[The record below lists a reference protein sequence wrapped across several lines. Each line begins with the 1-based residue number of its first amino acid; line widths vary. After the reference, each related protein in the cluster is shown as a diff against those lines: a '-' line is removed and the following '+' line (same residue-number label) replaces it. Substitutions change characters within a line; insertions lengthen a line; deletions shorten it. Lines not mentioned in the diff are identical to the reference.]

1 LEQRKPDMMMETG
14 LDAKDEL
21 IQALR
26 EELETVITEE
36 WCSAVY
42 TGANAP
48 KDADPESNLQQ
59 RTVMQVLARS
69 VRTQR
74 LYFIIRS
81 TIMSLISALITLI
94 VVLYLGTINVTQAV
108 LLGIIVF
115 IIALITS
122 RLLDK
127 QIIQTTKKIIH
138 QLNKHKKL
146 RNFILNQL

>member
-1 LEQRKPDMMMETG
+1 MEQRKPDTSETG

-36 WCSAVY
+36 WCNAVY
-42 TGANAP
+42 TRTNPP
-48 KDADPESNLQQ
+48 KDADPECNLQKQ
-59 RTVMQVLARS
+59 TVMQILTRS

-74 LYFIIRS
+74 LYFIIRAA
-81 TIMSLISALITLI
+81 TMSLISALITLI

-108 LLGIIVF
+108 LLGILVF
-115 IIALITS
+115 AIALITS
-122 RLLDK
+122 RLFDK

>member
-1 LEQRKPDMMMETG
+1 LEQRKPDTSETG

-36 WCSAVY
+36 WCDAVY
-42 TGANAP
+42 TSANAP
-48 KDADPESNLQQ
+48 KDADPECNLQKQ
-59 RTVMQVLARS
+59 TVMQILTRS
-69 VRTQR
+69 IRTQR
-74 LYFIIRS
+74 LYFIIRAA
-81 TIMSLISALITLI
+81 TMSLISALITLI
-94 VVLYLGTINVTQAV
+94 IVFYLGTINVTQAV
-108 LLGIIVF
+108 LLGILVF

-146 RNFILNQL
+146 RNFILKQL

>member
-1 LEQRKPDMMMETG
+1 MMETG
-14 LDAKDEL
+14 VDAKDEL

-26 EELETVITEE
+26 EELETVITKE
-36 WCSAVY
+36 WCDAVY
-42 TGANAP
+42 THANAP
-48 KDADPESNLQQ
+48 KDADPECDTQKQ
-59 RTVMQVLARS
+59 TVMQVLARS

-94 VVLYLGTINVTQAV
+94 VVLYLGTLNVTQAV
-108 LLGIIVF
+108 LLGITLF
-115 IIALITS
+115 IFALVAS

-127 QIIQTTKKIIH
+127 QIIQTIKKIIH

>member
-1 LEQRKPDMMMETG
+1 MEQRKSDTSDTG

-36 WCSAVY
+36 WCDAVY
-42 TGANAP
+42 TRTNSP
-48 KDADPESNLQQ
+48 KDADPECDTRK

-74 LYFIIRS
+74 LYFIIRTS
-81 TIMSLISALITLI
+81 IMSLISALITLI
-94 VVLYLGTINVTQAV
+94 IVFYLGTINVTQAV

-115 IIALITS
+115 AIALATS
-122 RLLDK
+122 RLFDK

-146 RNFILNQL
+146 RNFILKQL

>member
-1 LEQRKPDMMMETG
+1 MEQRKPDTEETG
-14 LDAKDEL
+14 VDAKDEL

-26 EELETVITEE
+26 EELETVITQE
-36 WCSAVY
+36 WCNTVI
-42 TGANAP
+42 TRANPP
-48 KDADPESNLQQ
+48 KDADPECSMQK
-59 RTVMQVLARS
+59 RTVMQVLTRS

-74 LYFIIRS
+74 LYFIIRAA
-81 TIMSLISALITLI
+81 IMSLISALITLI

-108 LLGIIVF
+108 LLGILVF
-115 IIALITS
+115 AIALVTS

-146 RNFILNQL
+146 RNFILKQL

>member
-1 LEQRKPDMMMETG
+1 MEQPKPDTSETG

-36 WCSAVY
+36 WCTAVY
-42 TGANAP
+42 TRANAP
-48 KDADPESNLQQ
+48 KDADPECNTQQ
-59 RTVMQVLARS
+59 RTVMQVLTRS

-74 LYFIIRS
+74 LYFVIRAI
-81 TIMSLISALITLI
+81 IMSLIGALLTLI
-94 VVLYLGTINVTQAV
+94 VVLYLGTINVIQAV

-115 IIALITS
+115 IIALVTS